1 MAEINEAVLQS
12 YYPQSQGQSTAGQT
26 IPSALA
32 VAISLLKLTGIAEA
46 KGHSKQLFPK
56 QQTLS
61 ITECH
66 THTQSISITFQRIL
80 KTYTYILKLHT

>member
-32 VAISLLKLTGIAEA
+32 AAISLSKLTD
-46 KGHSKQLFPK
+46 
-56 QQTLS
+56 
-61 ITECH
+61 
-66 THTQSISITFQRIL
+66 IL
-80 KTYTYILKLHT
+80 KPKATQNSYFKGDKLKVSQFAIPIPTEVLLFTEFSRHIWTI